1 MIGMLKRVRNKI
13 EYHWK
18 GFLYNLSKL
27 GYYMRNNRGYT
38 ILIACL
44 ILYLVLGREYIIPI
58 AISGFLVYSSTL
70 LRELLDNKK
79 EKDSLDSIDLSYFQI
94 ADKNL
99 EDPLDGY
106 VDMCINEYMLLNRG
120 YQNESYIK
128 EKEEAEIR
136 KGVIELLATNMGP
149 SIKKKFEL
157 YYGPGQ
163 VESILARKCF
173 IRIAL
178 YVANVNKNTY
188 IDPTTESKEIDN
200 LFRDSMIMKD
210 EFKNMM

>member
-1 MIGMLKRVRNKI
+1 MLERINDKI
-13 EYHWK
+13 DDKWK
-18 GFLYNLSKL
+18 GLQYSLSKL
-27 GYYMRNNRGYT
+27 SYYIRHNRGST
-38 ILIACL
+38 ILIACFMM
-44 ILYLVLGREYIIPI
+44 YLVIGCDYMVSISF
-58 AISGFLVYSSTL
+58 SGFLIYISLL
-70 LRELLDNKK
+70 LRELLDHKK
-79 EKDSLDSIDLSYFQI
+79 EKDDLDSIDLSYFQT
-94 ADKNL
+94 ADKDL

-157 YYGPGQ
+157 YYGNGQ

-178 YVANVNKNTY
+178 YVANINKNTY
-188 IDPTTESKEIDN
+188 VDPATESKEIDN

-210 EFKNMM
+210 DLKNMM

>member
-1 MIGMLKRVRNKI
+1 MTYKDI
-13 EYHWK
+13 
-18 GFLYNLSKL
+18 LYNLSKFS
-27 GYYMRNNRGYT
+27 YNIKNNKGMT
-38 ILIACL
+38 VLIVSL
-44 ILYLVLGREYIIPI
+44 LFYLVTNTHIVFV
-58 AISGFLVYSSTL
+58 AISGFLVYSSFL
-70 LRELLDNKK
+70 LKELLEHKK
-79 EKDSLDSIDLSYFQI
+79 EKDKLDSIDLSYFQT

-136 KGVIELLATNMGP
+136 KGVIELLASNMGP

-157 YYGPGQ
+157 YYGRGQ
-163 VESILARKCF
+163 VEAILARKCF

-188 IDPTTESKEIDN
+188 TDPTTESKELDS

-210 EFKNMM
+210 ELKF